1 MSILSSKDKVLINL
15 ATMDTIDISQNIQ
28 DFKQVFENESRII
41 FSAKFGDGKSYFL
54 NEFMKSYDEKKNDYY
69 FITLHPVNYVVEE
82 NRDVIEYIKRDILFQ
97 LIKDN
102 RIYDFKEGYD
112 KIFDAVCNK
121 ESLLKLADFVAS
133 IIPVGG
139 IKDVYEGLKG
149 LASTIYKKYK
159 GQDVLHVV
167 DDYLNG
173 FYGKMG
179 SISECDA
186 FTCLIQKSL
195 EQMMAKSVLIIED
208 LDRIDP
214 AHLFRI
220 MNVLSSQ
227 VDNPYY
233 SEVPNG
239 NKFGFHKIILVM
251 DYEIARHLFHHFYG
265 KEANYE
271 GYMNKFLNTLPF
283 SYSIKEEAHR
293 QVRQKILD
301 ICKTGVFLSLDQKL
315 SNDPKDRISFQ
326 LALNKSSVRRCK
338 EFLDLDV
345 ASLIRKKWL
354 NGEYSIPTDS
364 TWVRILVCYR
374 FFMPDK
380 SIRSI
385 MEAMIHG
392 FTDLQL
398 AELAMPFYCAV
409 NGERFFYLQIKDDM
423 YMIRYN
429 AMLNLVTNGVVR
441 NQGNVVP
448 ESIANIKKVL
458 YNVESSICNLLIG

>member
-1 MSILSSKDKVLINL
+1 
-15 ATMDTIDISQNIQ
+15 MDTIDISQNIQ
-28 DFKQVFENESRII
+28 DFRQVFENEGRII

-54 NEFMKSYDEKKNDYY
+54 NEFMKSYDDKKNDYY

-112 KIFDAVCNK
+112 KIFDAVCNV
-121 ESLLKLADFVAS
+121 ESLSKLADFAAS
-133 IIPVGG
+133 IIPVKGL
-139 IKDVYEGLKG
+139 KEGYKALKG
-149 LASTIYKKYK
+149 LVSTIDEKRK
-159 GQDVLHVV
+159 GQVVLHVV

-173 FYGKMG
+173 FYGKSG

-186 FTCLIQKSL
+186 FTYLIQKSL

-233 SEVPNG
+233 SHVPHG
-239 NKFGFHKIILVM
+239 NKFGFDKIILVM
-251 DYEIARHLFHHFYG
+251 DYEIAKHLFHHFYG

-271 GYMNKFLNTLPF
+271 GYMNKFLNTLPY

-315 SNDPKDRISFQ
+315 SDNPKDRISFQ
-326 LALNKSSVRRCK
+326 LALNNSSVRRCK
-338 EFLDLDV
+338 EFLDLDIN
-345 ASLIRKKWL
+345 SLFRKKWL
-354 NGEYSIPTDS
+354 NGEYSIPTDN
-364 TWVRILVCYR
+364 TWVKILVCYR
-374 FFMPDK
+374 FFMSDK
-380 SIRSI
+380 PISSI

-409 NGERFFYLQIKDDM
+409 NGERYFYLQINDDM

>member
-1 MSILSSKDKVLINL
+1 MEP
-15 ATMDTIDISQNIQ
+15 IDISNNIN
-28 DFKQVFENESRII
+28 DFRQVFESESRII

-54 NEFMKSYDEKKNDYY
+54 KKFMASYPKEANDCY

-112 KIFDAVCNK
+112 KIFAAVCNK
-121 ESLLKLADFVAS
+121 ESLLKLGDFVAS
-133 IIPVGG
+133 IIP
-139 IKDVYEGLKG
+139 IEGLKDG
-149 LASTIYKKYK
+149 YEALKNFASTIHEKYK
-159 GQDVLHVV
+159 SQDVLHVA

-173 FYGKMG
+173 FYGKTG

-186 FTCLIQKSL
+186 FTYLIQKSL
-195 EQMMAKSVLIIED
+195 KLMSAKSVLIIED

-239 NKFGFHKIILVM
+239 NKFGFDKVILVM

-271 GYMNKFLNTLPF
+271 GYMNKFLNTLPY

-293 QVRQKILD
+293 QVEAKLLD
-301 ICKTGVFLSLDQKL
+301 ICKTKEVLSVVQQL
-315 SNDPKDRISFQ
+315 SSNKEDSFSVP
-326 LALNKSSVRRCK
+326 LAIMQMSVRRCK
-338 EFLDLDV
+338 EFLDMDV
-345 ASLIRKKWL
+345 CNQIRNTWIK
-354 NGEYSIPTDS
+354 GEYDIPTQ
-364 TWVRILVCYR
+364 TAWTKILACYR
-374 FFMPDK
+374 FLFPDRSLD
-380 SIRSI
+380 SIQE
-385 MEAMIHG
+385 MMLYG
-392 FTDLQL
+392 FSDLQL
-398 AELAMPFYCAV
+398 AELYAPYNYALKGESEFYMEYE
-409 NGERFFYLQIKDDM
+409 NDM
-423 YMIRYN
+423 YDFCYIMGK
-429 AMLNLVTNGVVR
+429 NLVRRGR
-441 NQGNVVP
+441 
-448 ESIANIKKVL
+448 VL
-458 YNVESSICNLLIG
+458 SWQSDKIIDLSEIRKELQKLNHDIRNLLLG

>member
-1 MSILSSKDKVLINL
+1 MEP
-15 ATMDTIDISQNIQ
+15 IDISNNIN
-28 DFKQVFENESRII
+28 DFRQVFESESRII

-112 KIFDAVCNK
+112 KIFDAVCNV
-121 ESLLKLADFVAS
+121 ESLFKLADFVAS
-133 IIPVGG
+133 IIPVKGL
-139 IKDVYEGLKG
+139 KEGYKALKG
-149 LASTIYKKYK
+149 LVSTIDEKRKE
-159 GQDVLHVV
+159 QDVLHVV

-173 FYGKMG
+173 FYGKSG

-186 FTCLIQKSL
+186 FTCLILKSL

-233 SEVPNG
+233 SEVSNG
-239 NKFGFHKIILVM
+239 NKFGFDKIILLM

-271 GYMNKFLNTLPF
+271 GYMNKFLNTLTF

-293 QVRQKILD
+293 QVEAKLLD
-301 ICKTGVFLSLDQKL
+301 ICKTDEVLGVVLQLS
-315 SNDPKDRISFQ
+315 SNKEECFSVPSTIMQ
-326 LALNKSSVRRCK
+326 MSVRRCK
-338 EFLDLDV
+338 EFLDMDV
-345 ASLIRKKWL
+345 CNLIRNSWMK
-354 NGEYSIPTDS
+354 GEYDIPTQ
-364 TWVRILVCYR
+364 TVWTKILACYR
-374 FFMPDK
+374 FLFPDK
-380 SIRSI
+380 SLDSI
-385 MEAMIHG
+385 QEMMLYG
-392 FTDLQL
+392 FSDLQL
-398 AELAMPFYCAV
+398 AELYAPYNYALKGESEFYMEYDNDIYDFC
-409 NGERFFYLQIKDDM
+409 YIKGK
-423 YMIRYN
+423 
-429 AMLNLVTNGVVR
+429 NLVQRGR
-441 NQGNVVP
+441 
-448 ESIANIKKVL
+448 VL
-458 YNVESSICNLLIG
+458 SWQSDKILDLAEIRKELQKLNHDIRNLLLG

>member
-1 MSILSSKDKVLINL
+1 
-15 ATMDTIDISQNIQ
+15 MDTIDISQNIQ

-41 FSAKFGDGKSYFL
+41 FSARFGDGKSYFL
-54 NEFMKSYDEKKNDYY
+54 NEFMKSYVEKDNDYY

-121 ESLLKLADFVAS
+121 ESLLKLGDFVAS
-133 IIPVGG
+133 IIPIEGL
-139 IKDVYEGLKG
+139 KDGYETLKG
-149 LASTIYKKYK
+149 LASTIHEKYK
-159 GQDVLHVV
+159 SQDVLHVV

-195 EQMMAKSVLIIED
+195 KLSYAKSVLIIED

-233 SEVPNG
+233 SEVPHG
-239 NKFGFHKIILVM
+239 NKFGFDKIILVM

-271 GYMNKFLNTLPF
+271 GYMNKFLNTLPY
-283 SYSIKEEAHR
+283 SYSIREEAHR
-293 QVRQKILD
+293 QVRQKIFD
-301 ICKTGVFLSLDQKL
+301 ICKTEEVLSLDQSL
-315 SNDPKDRISFQ
+315 SSDTNDRISVPLAIYQ
-326 LALNKSSVRRCK
+326 LSVRRSK
-338 EFLDLDV
+338 EFLDIDIN
-345 ASLIRKKWL
+345 SLFRDNWL
-354 NGEYSIPTDS
+354 HGEYNIQTDIP
-364 TWVRILVCYR
+364 WVRILVCLR
-374 FFMPDK
+374 FLMSDK
-380 SIRSI
+380 PLGKIY
-385 MEAMIHG
+385 EVMIHG
-392 FTDLQL
+392 FTDMQL
-398 AELAMPFYCAV
+398 VELAAPLYFVKEKRESLFYVEIEYATYQIEYQESLKQV
-409 NGERFFYLQIKDDM
+409 KINGCRGIRNGLKKNIADIK
-423 YMIRYN
+423 
-429 AMLNLVTNGVVR
+429 NLLR
-441 NQGNVVP
+441 NVQFSV
-448 ESIANIKKVL
+448 
-458 YNVESSICNLLIG
+458 CNLLIG

>member
-1 MSILSSKDKVLINL
+1 
-15 ATMDTIDISQNIQ
+15 MDTIDISQNIQ

-112 KIFDAVCNK
+112 KIFDAVCNV
-121 ESLLKLADFVAS
+121 ESLFKLADFAAS
-133 IIPVGG
+133 IIPVKGL
-139 IKDVYEGLKG
+139 KEGYKALKG
-149 LASTIYKKYK
+149 LVSTIEEKRKE
-159 GQDVLHVV
+159 QDVLHVV

-173 FYGKMG
+173 FYGKSG

-186 FTCLIQKSL
+186 FTYLIQKSL
-195 EQMMAKSVLIIED
+195 ERMMAKCVLIIED

-239 NKFGFHKIILVM
+239 NKFGFDKIILVM
-251 DYEIARHLFHHFYG
+251 DYEIAKHLFHHFYG

-271 GYMNKFLNTLPF
+271 GYMNKFLNTLPY

-315 SNDPKDRISFQ
+315 SDNPKDRISFQ
-326 LALNKSSVRRCK
+326 LALNNSSVRRCK

-345 ASLIRKKWL
+345 NSLFRKKWL

-380 SIRSI
+380 SIKSI

-409 NGERFFYLQIKDDM
+409 NGERYFYLQINDDM

>member
-1 MSILSSKDKVLINL
+1 
-15 ATMDTIDISQNIQ
+15 MDTIDISQNIQ
-28 DFKQVFENESRII
+28 DFKQVFEQENRII
-41 FSAKFGDGKSYFL
+41 FSARFGDGKSYFL
-54 NEFMKSYDEKKNDYY
+54 KEFMKSYDEKKNDYY

-112 KIFDAVCNK
+112 KIFDAVCNV
-121 ESLLKLADFVAS
+121 ESLFKLADFAAS
-133 IIPVGG
+133 IIPV
-139 IKDVYEGLKG
+139 KGLKEG
-149 LASTIYKKYK
+149 YKALKELVSTIDEKRKE
-159 GQDVLHVV
+159 QDVLHVV

-173 FYGKMG
+173 FYGKSG

-186 FTCLIQKSL
+186 FTYLIQKSL

-233 SEVPNG
+233 SHVPHG
-239 NKFGFHKIILVM
+239 NKFGFDKIILVM
-251 DYEIARHLFHHFYG
+251 DYEIAKHLFHHFYG

-301 ICKTGVFLSLDQKL
+301 ICKTGVFLSFDQKL
-315 SNDPKDRISFQ
+315 SNNPKDRISFQ
-326 LALNKSSVRRCK
+326 LALNNSSVSRCK

-409 NGERFFYLQIKDDM
+409 NEERFFYLQIKDDM
-423 YMIRYN
+423 YMIKYN
-429 AMLNLVTNGVVR
+429 AMLNLVTKGIVGNR
-441 NQGNVVP
+441 RNVVP

>member
-1 MSILSSKDKVLINL
+1 
-15 ATMDTIDISQNIQ
+15 MDTIDISQNIQ
-28 DFKQVFENESRII
+28 DFKLVFENESRII
-41 FSAKFGDGKSYFL
+41 FSARFGDGKSYFL
-54 NEFMKSYDEKKNDYY
+54 KEFMKSYDEKDNDYY

>member
-1 MSILSSKDKVLINL
+1 
-15 ATMDTIDISQNIQ
+15 MDTIDIFQNIQ

-112 KIFDAVCNK
+112 KIFDAVCNV
-121 ESLLKLADFVAS
+121 ESLFKLADFAAS
-133 IIPVGG
+133 IIPVNGL
-139 IKDVYEGLKG
+139 KEGYKALKG
-149 LASTIYKKYK
+149 LVSTIEEKRKE
-159 GQDVLHVV
+159 QDVLHVV

-186 FTCLIQKSL
+186 FTYLIQKSL
-195 EQMMAKSVLIIED
+195 ERMMAKSVLIIED

-233 SEVPNG
+233 SHVPHG
-239 NKFGFHKIILVM
+239 NKFGFDKIILVM
-251 DYEIARHLFHHFYG
+251 DYEIAKHLFHHFYG

-271 GYMNKFLNTLPF
+271 GYMNKFLNTLPY

-301 ICKTGVFLSLDQKL
+301 ICKTGVFLSLDKKL
-315 SNDPKDRISFQ
+315 SDNPKDRISFQ
-326 LALNKSSVRRCK
+326 LALNNSSVRRCK
-338 EFLDLDV
+338 EFLDLDIN
-345 ASLIRKKWL
+345 SLFRKKWL

-392 FTDLQL
+392 FSDLQL

-409 NGERFFYLQIKDDM
+409 NGERYFYLQINDDM

>member
-1 MSILSSKDKVLINL
+1 
-15 ATMDTIDISQNIQ
+15 MDTIDISQNIK
-28 DFKQVFENESRII
+28 DFKQVFEKESRII
-41 FSAKFGDGKSYFL
+41 FSARFGDGKSYFL
-54 NEFMKSYDEKKNDYY
+54 NQFMKSYDEKKNDYY

-112 KIFDAVCNK
+112 KIFDAVCNV
-121 ESLLKLADFVAS
+121 ESLFKLANFAAS
-133 IIPVGG
+133 IIPVNGL
-139 IKDVYEGLKG
+139 KEGYKALKG
-149 LASTIYKKYK
+149 LVSTIDEKRKK
-159 GQDVLHVV
+159 QDVLHVV

-186 FTCLIQKSL
+186 FTYLIQKSL
-195 EQMMAKSVLIIED
+195 ERMMAKSVLIIED

-233 SEVPNG
+233 SEVPHG
-239 NKFGFHKIILVM
+239 NKFGFDKIILVM

-283 SYSIKEEAHR
+283 RYSIKEEAHR

-301 ICKTGVFLSLDQKL
+301 ICKTGVFLSLDHKL
-315 SNDPKDRISFQ
+315 SDNPKDRISFQ
-326 LALNKSSVRRCK
+326 LALNNSSVRRCK

-392 FTDLQL
+392 FADLQL

-409 NGERFFYLQIKDDM
+409 NGERYFYLQIKDDM

-441 NQGNVVP
+441 NHINVVP

>member
-1 MSILSSKDKVLINL
+1 
-15 ATMDTIDISQNIQ
+15 MDTIDIFQNIQ

-112 KIFDAVCNK
+112 KIFDAVCNV
-121 ESLLKLADFVAS
+121 ESLFKLADFAAS
-133 IIPVGG
+133 IIPVNGL
-139 IKDVYEGLKG
+139 KEGYKALKG
-149 LASTIYKKYK
+149 LVSTIEEKRKE
-159 GQDVLHVV
+159 QDVLHVV

-186 FTCLIQKSL
+186 FTYLIQKSL
-195 EQMMAKSVLIIED
+195 ERMMAKSVLIIED

-239 NKFGFHKIILVM
+239 NKFGFDKIILVM
-251 DYEIARHLFHHFYG
+251 DYEIAKHLFHHFYG

-271 GYMNKFLNTLPF
+271 GYMNKFLNTLPY

-301 ICKTGVFLSLDQKL
+301 ICKTGVFLSLDKKL
-315 SNDPKDRISFQ
+315 SDNPKDRISFQ
-326 LALNKSSVRRCK
+326 LALNNSSVRRCK
-338 EFLDLDV
+338 EFLDLDIN
-345 ASLIRKKWL
+345 SLFRKKWL

-392 FTDLQL
+392 FADLQL

-409 NGERFFYLQIKDDM
+409 NGARYFYLQIKDDM

>member
-1 MSILSSKDKVLINL
+1 
-15 ATMDTIDISQNIQ
+15 MDTIDISQNIQ
-28 DFKQVFENESRII
+28 DFKQMFEKESRII

-102 RIYDFKEGYD
+102 HIYDFKEGYD

-121 ESLLKLADFVAS
+121 ESLLKLVDFVAS
-133 IIPVGG
+133 IIPV
-139 IKDVYEGLKG
+139 KGLKDG
-149 LASTIYKKYK
+149 YIALKNLVSTIDEKRKE
-159 GQDVLHVV
+159 QDVLHVV

-173 FYGKMG
+173 FYGKSG

-239 NKFGFHKIILVM
+239 NKFGFDKIILVM

-271 GYMNKFLNTLPF
+271 GYMNKFLNTLPY

-301 ICKTGVFLSLDQKL
+301 ICKTEEVLSLDQKL
-315 SNDPKDRISFQ
+315 SSDIKDRISVPLAIYQ
-326 LALNKSSVRRCK
+326 LSVRRSK
-338 EFLDLDV
+338 EFLDIDIYTLF
-345 ASLIRKKWL
+345 RNRWL
-354 NGEYSIPTDS
+354 GGEYTIPTD
-364 TWVRILVCYR
+364 TPWVRILVCLR
-374 FFMPDK
+374 FLLSDK
-380 SIRSI
+380 PLEKIL
-385 MEAMIHG
+385 EAMIHG
-392 FTDLQL
+392 FTDMQL
-398 AELAMPFYCAV
+398 VEFAVPFFLAKSDTNCFYIDIK
-409 NGERFFYLQIKDDM
+409 NTTYL
-423 YMIRYN
+423 IRYDVILKKVKMDKCRRIPN
-429 AMLNLVTNGVVR
+429 
-441 NQGNVVP
+441 
-448 ESIANIKKVL
+448 EKKISIADIKRLLHDVR
-458 YNVESSICNLLIG
+458 SSVCNLLIG

>member
-1 MSILSSKDKVLINL
+1 
-15 ATMDTIDISQNIQ
+15 MDTIDIFQNIQ

-112 KIFDAVCNK
+112 KIFDAVCNV
-121 ESLLKLADFVAS
+121 ESLFKLADFAAS
-133 IIPVGG
+133 IIPVNGL
-139 IKDVYEGLKG
+139 KEGYKALKG
-149 LASTIYKKYK
+149 LVSTIEEKRKE
-159 GQDVLHVV
+159 QDVLHVV

-186 FTCLIQKSL
+186 FTYLIQKSL
-195 EQMMAKSVLIIED
+195 ERMMAKSVLIIED

-239 NKFGFHKIILVM
+239 NKFGFNKIILVM
-251 DYEIARHLFHHFYG
+251 DYEIAKHLFHHFYG

-271 GYMNKFLNTLPF
+271 GYMNKFLNTLPY

-301 ICKTGVFLSLDQKL
+301 ICKTGVFLSLDKKL
-315 SNDPKDRISFQ
+315 SDNPKDRISFQ
-326 LALNKSSVRRCK
+326 LALNNSSVRRCK
-338 EFLDLDV
+338 EFLDLDIN
-345 ASLIRKKWL
+345 SLFRKKWL

-392 FTDLQL
+392 FADLQL

-409 NGERFFYLQIKDDM
+409 NGERFFYLRIKDDM

-458 YNVESSICNLLIG
+458 YNVESSIYNLLIG

>member
-1 MSILSSKDKVLINL
+1 
-15 ATMDTIDISQNIQ
+15 MDTIDISQNIQ
-28 DFKQVFENESRII
+28 DFKQVFENENRII
-41 FSAKFGDGKSYFL
+41 FSARFGDGKSYFL
-54 NEFMKSYDEKKNDYY
+54 KEFMKSYDEKDNDYY

-112 KIFDAVCNK
+112 KIFDAVCNG
-121 ESLLKLADFVAS
+121 ESLLKLADFAAS
-133 IIPVGG
+133 IIPV
-139 IKDVYEGLKG
+139 KGLKEGYKALMG
-149 LASTIYKKYK
+149 LVSTIEEKSKE
-159 GQDVLHVV
+159 QDVLHVV

-186 FTCLIQKSL
+186 FTYLIQKSL

-239 NKFGFHKIILVM
+239 NKFGFDKIILVM

-271 GYMNKFLNTLPF
+271 GYMNKFLNTLPY

-315 SNDPKDRISFQ
+315 SDNPKDRISFL
-326 LALNKSSVRRCK
+326 LALNNSSVRRCK
-338 EFLDLDV
+338 EFLDIDIN
-345 ASLIRKKWL
+345 SLFRKKWL

-392 FTDLQL
+392 FSDLQL

-409 NGERFFYLQIKDDM
+409 NGERYFYLQIKDDM

-441 NQGNVVP
+441 NHINVVP